1 MAKKL
6 LGPILGW
13 AGNPE
18 EIDAETRWFLRV
30 EVATEPEQATV
41 VRELEKVIKD
51 EGYGLKYRLE
61 GREYGPF
68 AVVVASS
75 MIEPLLRVFHIATM
89 YVIPIKIVTQRGE
102 DFDA

>member
-18 EIDAETRWFLRV
+18 EVEAETRWFLRV
-30 EVATEPEQATV
+30 EVATEDEQTTV
-41 VRELEKVIKD
+41 RRELDRVIET

-61 GREYGPF
+61 GRAYGPF

-75 MIEPLLRVFHIATM
+75 LLDPLLRAFHIGTM
-89 YVIPIKIVTQRGE
+89 YVIPIKIELQRGE
-102 DFDA
+102 DFE

>member
-6 LGPILGW
+6 LGPTLGW

-18 EIDAETRWFLRV
+18 EVEAETRWFLRV
-30 EVATEPEQATV
+30 EVPTEGNQATL
-41 VRELEKVIKD
+41 VRELESVIQR

-61 GREYGPF
+61 GRDFGPF

-75 MIEPLLRVFHIATM
+75 MIEPLLRAFHIGTH
-89 YVIPIKIVTQRGE
+89 YVIPIKIELQRGE
-102 DFDA
+102 DFS

>member
-18 EIDAETRWFLRV
+18 EIEADTRWFIRA
-30 EVATEPEQATV
+30 EVATEPETATI
-41 VRELEKVIKD
+41 VRELNAVIEQ

-61 GREYGPF
+61 GRDFGPF

-75 MIEPLLRVFHIATM
+75 MIEPLLRVFHIMTQ
-89 YVIPIKIVTQRGE
+89 YVIPIKITLQRGE
-102 DFDA
+102 DFE